1 MTPTGILK
9 HKKIILASQ
18 SPRRRN
24 LIKGLDISF
33 ELLDPPD
40 SDESYPSEMNPFDVP
55 EFLAR
60 KKAEFFNN
68 SLDKDSILVTADTIV
83 LCEDEI
89 INKPK
94 DYTDAFRMLIKISG
108 NKHTVITGVC
118 LKSLQKEKTFSSIT
132 EVYFTDLTPDEIKY
146 YLNKYRPYDK
156 AGAYGIQEWIGY
168 VGVEKIEGSFFN
180 VMGLPLHRLYSE
192 LKKF

>member
-1 MTPTGILK
+1 MTPTGIL

-24 LIKGLDISF
+24 LIKGLDLSV

-40 SDESYPSEMNPFDVP
+40 SEESYPPEMNPFDVP

-68 SLDKDSILVTADTIV
+68 KLDKDSILVTADTIV
-83 LCEDEI
+83 LCENEI

-94 DYTDAFRMLIKISG
+94 DYSDALRMLIKISG

-118 LKSLQKEKTFSSIT
+118 LKSHQKEKTFSSVT

-146 YLNKYRPYDK
+146 YLNKYSPYDK

-192 LKKF
+192 LRKF